1 MYILYCSMFSFFPS
15 CYWLTLGHM
24 LWIGVK
30 MKQGATGISRLKHAK
45 SDLKI
50 KAWVAF
56 FNWEL
61 RRMSAYT
68 WDKRPGLSIGFSS
81 LSLSCSCLTC
91 IRFAWFE
98 CIHTSKE
105 RERERE
111 RERQVAWRK
120 MKIIRITRAFTGC
133 LSWCA
138 YERERERQW
147 EWERERERERER
159 SVFCSRHQILPFD
172 LSPSLSLL
180 LMDSYGFV
188 EKRCMRDA
196 LTVW

>member
-1 MYILYCSMFSFFPS
+1 MFSFFPS

-81 LSLSCSCLTC
+81 LSCSCLTC

-111 RERQVAWRK
+111 ASCMEKNENHKDYARFHGLFELMCLRK
-120 MKIIRITRAFTGC
+120 RKGETV
-133 LSWCA
+133 
-138 YERERERQW
+138 
-147 EWERERERERER
+147 RERERERER